1 MQLIILA
8 ALLATLAQSEVA
20 PAILTAAAEP
30 VSNGHW
36 LLVLL
41 TTLAAPLATAC
52 DGGWFVARLRQQ
64 SATDQLCW
72 QQASARYER
81 FQLAGLWLWLACSLA
96 IIYLLNWPAVVRI
109 EWGWRTWPL
118 VDEVFILLPVIGSL
132 LLVWMTFYLVERSAC
147 LVKGTVARA
156 SSVWSYL
163 SWNVRHYLALA
174 IIPAFVVIGA
184 QELFAHFRPAADPT
198 VGSLPTAAWLLC
210 LPAIVVLPA
219 ALPLLLAR
227 VWPTVDLP
235 AGELR
240 DELVRISRERKT
252 PLTRLL
258 VWQTEGRMT
267 NAAVAG
273 LSRWC
278 RYLFLTDALLV
289 QLTPDEIAAVVR
301 HELGHLQ
308 RCHLLQR
315 LLVLALP
322 VLAGAA
328 LQPLVGFD
336 QDWLSTNSPYAIP
349 VAGCYLIYAALVVG
363 QLSRWMEYD
372 ADLTAILNADN
383 QVNPDNARDLIHALA
398 VFQGPHRESRFAH
411 WLHPPTSSRI
421 AWIRRVLMQPEEG
434 MRFRWECERLAKV
447 IYCLIAGLIA
457 AALVGPL
464 FSPTLIVERV
474 LLQAEHSH
482 SGATVA
488 AHRGQVQHSPS
499 QPRAVLLRGRRG
511 DNLP

>member
-8 ALLATLAQSEVA
+8 ALLATLAQSEVT
-20 PAILTAAAEP
+20 PATVTAAAEP
-30 VSNGHW
+30 ASNGHW

-64 SATDQLCW
+64 SAADQLCW
-72 QQASARYER
+72 QQASTRYER

-96 IIYLLNWPAVVRI
+96 IIYLLNWPAMIRI
-109 EWGWRTWPL
+109 EWGWRIWPL
-118 VDEVFILLPVIGSL
+118 MDELLILLPVVGSL
-132 LLVWMTFYLVERSAC
+132 LLVWTTFYLVERSAC
-147 LVKGTVARA
+147 EVKGTPARA
-156 SSVWSYL
+156 SSLWSYL
-163 SWNVRHYLALA
+163 AWNVRHYLALA
-174 IIPAFVVIGA
+174 IIPAFVVLGA
-184 QELFAHFRPAADPT
+184 QELFAHFRPATDST
-198 VGSLPTAAWLLC
+198 TTISTAAWLLF
-210 LPAIVVLPA
+210 LPAIVVTPA
-219 ALPLLLAR
+219 ALPLLIAR

-240 DELVRISRERKT
+240 DELVLISRERKT

-278 RYLFLTDALLV
+278 RYLFLTDALLG

-308 RCHLLQR
+308 RKHLLQR

-322 VLAGAA
+322 VLAGIA
-328 LQPLVGFD
+328 LQPLVGFE
-336 QDWLSTNSPYAIP
+336 QDWLSTSSPYAIP
-349 VAGCYLIYAALVVG
+349 VAGCYLLYAALAVG

-372 ADLTAILNADN
+372 ADLAAVLNTRGEVNADY
-383 QVNPDNARDLIHALA
+383 ARDLIHALA
-398 VFQGPHRESRFAH
+398 VLQGPHRESRFAH
-411 WLHPPTSSRI
+411 WLHPPTSARI

-434 MRFRWECERLAKV
+434 QRFRQRLNRLAQK
-447 IYCLIAGLIA
+447 IYALNAGLIA

-464 FSPTLIVERV
+464 FS
-474 LLQAEHSH
+474 
-482 SGATVA
+482 
-488 AHRGQVQHSPS
+488 
-499 QPRAVLLRGRRG
+499 
-511 DNLP
+511 